1 MSSSRYILLF
11 VLLCIGQLAT
21 AQVEKITR
29 TDGATG
35 KGRNN
40 RTDNNDPNGKGA
52 GSTKDSIP
60 FEHRDDAKDAI
71 TVVYNYLDSTNRR
84 TMDSSVNNFDTY
96 YPLPF
101 AYQNLGNNGAA
112 AYSLIF
118 KPNDKP
124 GWDPGFHAFD
134 AYQFKLEDTKFYKTR
149 RPFSTIGYMLA
160 SGAEQMINAGHTQ
173 SPKPNLNFGFDY
185 RLISAPGKFV
195 TQNNTLNSSR
205 IFGNYQGKRKRY
217 AATFIFLGNNVK
229 AAQNGGI
236 VNDSSLSDPDQK
248 ARFSV
253 PVNLGNALPFQPNPF
268 VTVINTGNIFKESTL
283 FLRQSYDLG
292 ITDSIEIN
300 DSTREYLFYSKLRI
314 QHTLTLEERSYKYND
329 IEGAPYTIGDFVQ
342 DSTVYKDWYNL
353 DLKNGKKDSVYF
365 REKWK
370 VFKNDFSLLQFPDT
384 KNNAQFFLAGITLEN
399 IARRDSITSNTY
411 FNSFAHAEYRN
422 RTRDKKWNLQAS
434 GVFYLT
440 GLNKADY
447 NASAFISRYVSPKF
461 GNVEIHFSN
470 TSRTPSFIFDD
481 RSAFQ
486 LGNTLNLKKE
496 NILQF
501 GAKANSKFI
510 NLSFDNYFINN
521 LSYFTSYTD
530 KAQYN
535 KPINLIQV
543 SASKKIKLTK
553 RINWYPEAVVQQVGA
568 DAPIKLP
575 LVYTRNRVAY
585 EGVFFKNL
593 NLSAGLDIR
602 YFTPYKAYNYSPVN
616 AQFTVQDTTT
626 ISNLPDVNA
635 FVHFR
640 IKGFSAFIR
649 GENLNT
655 VSFKNGFSFT
665 NNNFGA
671 PHYPT
676 QGFTIRF
683 GIRWWFI
690 N

>member
-1 MSSSRYILLF
+1 MKVLRHIIFFLLLYNSF
-11 VLLCIGQLAT
+11 CAV
-21 AQVEKITR
+21 AQIEKTVPV
-29 TDGATG
+29 GNG
-35 KGRNN
+35 
-40 RTDNNDPNGKGA
+40 NGKGNSRNQTNNNSPSQA
-52 GSTKDSIP
+52 SSPKADSIP

-71 TVVYNYLDSTNRR
+71 TVVFNYLDSTNKR

-96 YPLPF
+96 YPLPLS
-101 AYQNLGNNGAA
+101 YQNLGNNGAA

-173 SPKPNLNFGFDY
+173 SPRPNLNFGFDY
-185 RLISAPGKFV
+185 RLISAPGRFV
-195 TQNNTLNSSR
+195 TQNNTHNSSR

-217 AATFIFLGNNVK
+217 AATFIFLSNNVK

-236 VNDSSLSDPDQK
+236 VNDSSLSDPNQK

-253 PVNLGNALPFQPNPF
+253 PVNLGDAQGFQPNPF
-268 VTVINTGNIFKESTL
+268 VTAVNTGSIFKQSTL

-292 ITDSIEIN
+292 ITDSVEVN

-314 QHTLTLEERSYKYND
+314 QHTLTLEDRDYRYND
-329 IEGAPYTIGDFVQ
+329 FTS
-342 DSTVYKDWYNL
+342 DSTVYKNWYDIDVNDTGL
-353 DLKNGKKDSVYF
+353 DTVYL

-370 VFKNDFSLLQFPDT
+370 VFRNDFSLLQFPDT

-399 IARRDSITSNTY
+399 IARRDSIASNTY
-411 FNSFAHAEYRN
+411 FNSYAHAEYRN

-434 GVFYLT
+434 GVLYLT

-461 GNVEIHFSN
+461 GDVEIHFSN
-470 TSRTPSFIFDD
+470 TSRTPSFIFDN

-486 LGNTLNLKKE
+486 LGNSLKLKKE

-510 NLSFDNYFINN
+510 NLSFDNYFISN

-530 KAQYN
+530 KAQYS

-543 SASKKIKLTK
+543 RASKKIKLTK

-593 NLSAGLDIR
+593 NLSTGLDIR
-602 YFTPYKAYNYSPVN
+602 YYTPYKAYNYSPLN
-616 AQFTVQDTTT
+616 SQFTVQDTTT

-655 VSFKNGFSFT
+655 VSFKNGFAFT

-676 QGFTIRF
+676 QAFTIRF

>member
-1 MSSSRYILLF
+1 MILLWQTS
-11 VLLCIGQLAT
+11 LCAT
-21 AQVEKITR
+21 AQVQKPVPVGG
-29 TDGATG
+29 DDV
-35 KGRNN
+35 KVNSRNQP
-40 RTDNNDPNGKGA
+40 NNNNPSQSKTA
-52 GSTKDSIP
+52 PPDSIP

-71 TVVYNYLDSTNRR
+71 SVVFNYLDSTNKR

-96 YPLPF
+96 YPLPLS
-101 AYQNLGNNGAA
+101 YQNLGNNGAA

-149 RPFSTIGYMLA
+149 RPFTTVGYMLA
-160 SGAEQMINAGHTQ
+160 SGAEQMIQAGHTQ

-185 RLISAPGKFV
+185 RLISAPGRFV
-195 TQNNTLNSSR
+195 IQNNTLNSSR

-236 VNDSSLSDPDQK
+236 VNDSSLSDPNQK

-253 PVNLGNALPFQPNPF
+253 PVNLGNAQGFQPNPF
-268 VTVINTGNIFKESTL
+268 VTAVNTGSIFKQTTL

-292 ITDSIEIN
+292 ITDSVEVN

-314 QHTLTLEERSYKYND
+314 QHTLTLEDRDYRYND
-329 IEGAPYTIGDFVQ
+329 FTA
-342 DSTVYKDWYNL
+342 DSTVYKNWYDIDVNDTGL
-353 DLKNGKKDSVYF
+353 DTVYL

-370 VFKNDFSLLQFPDT
+370 VFRNDFSLLQFPDT

-399 IARRDSITSNTY
+399 ISRRDSITSNTY

-486 LGNTLNLKKE
+486 LGNSLNLKKE

-543 SASKKIKLTK
+543 SASKKIKLTR

-575 LVYTRNRVAY
+575 LIYTRNRVAY
-585 EGVFFKNL
+585 EGIFFKNL

-602 YFTPYKAYNYSPVN
+602 YYTPYKAYNYSPVN